1 LIEIDKIYNG
11 EAYETLKTFPDK
23 VFQCCISSPPF
34 FGLRDYKT
42 GKWEG
47 GDSECS
53 HIVGNQV
60 QDNKAKG
67 AITAGVRPGCDA
79 STCKICGAKR
89 VDKQIGLESTPEEY
103 VKNLVKICREVK
115 RTLRDDGL
123 FWLNLGDSYAGS
135 WGNSGHRPEL
145 DGTPSHQ
152 REKDCDYLPRGGWD
166 DRRERPASSY
176 KMPNI
181 KPKDLIGIPWM
192 VAFALRD
199 DGWWLR
205 SDIIWA
211 KGVSGQK
218 ELASQIITAAHEV
231 GIEDNKVEELLAS
244 LNLYVGNPM
253 PESTKDRC
261 TRSHEYLFMFAKSK
275 KYFYDNEAIK
285 EEAVNPKD
293 KRRPLGSNG
302 AWEMDGRIQRENGGG
317 QPYDHDTSVR
327 NRRDVWT
334 IVTKPYT
341 GAHFATFPPELIIPP
356 ILASTSEKGCC
367 SGCGAPYKRIVDRKP
382 MVIRKTDRM
391 SEMGEFGRT
400 QSSGTM
406 LSPAESKTLGWEPTC
421 ACETGSIVPCLIL
434 DPFMGSG
441 TTGLVARKL
450 GRNYIGIDLNK
461 SYCEMANERITN
473 SI

>member
-1 LIEIDKIYNG
+1 MFERNKIYNG

-23 VFQCCISSPPF
+23 IFQCCITSPPF

-47 GDSECS
+47 GDPECS
-53 HIVGNQV
+53 HLVGNQV

-89 VDKQIGLESTPEEY
+89 IDQQIGLESTPEEY
-103 VKNLVKICREVK
+103 VKSLVKTFREVK

-145 DGTPSHQ
+145 DGTPSYQ
-152 REKDCDYLPRGGWD
+152 RGKGCDYLPRGGWD

-176 KMPNI
+176 KLPNI

-205 SDIIWA
+205 SDVIWA

-218 ELASQIITAAHEV
+218 ELASQIVTAAHEV
-231 GIEDNKVEELLAS
+231 GIEDNKVEDLLAS

-253 PESTKDRC
+253 PESIKDRC
-261 TRSHEYLFMFAKSK
+261 TKSHEYLFMFAKSK
-275 KYFYDNEAIK
+275 KYFYDNEAVK
-285 EEAVNPKD
+285 EKAIQ
-293 KRRPLGSNG
+293 GS
-302 AWEMDGRIQRENGGG
+302 Q
-317 QPYDHDTSVR
+317 R

-334 IVTKPYT
+334 LVTKPYK
-341 GAHFATFPPELIIPP
+341 GAHFATFPEELIIPP
-356 ILASTSEKGCC
+356 ILTSTSEKGCC
-367 SGCGAPYKRIVDRKP
+367 SRCGAPYVRIVDRKP

-391 SEMGEFGRT
+391 LEMGEFGRT

-421 ACETGSIVPCLIL
+421 ACEIGPIVPCLVL
-434 DPFMGSG
+434 DPFMGAG
-441 TTGLVARKL
+441 TVGLVARKL
-450 GRNYIGIDLNK
+450 GRNYVGIDLNTDYVK
-461 SYCEMANERITN
+461 MANNRIN